1 VGELAKG
8 IGQIIAHLIRAN
20 ERLEA
25 GQPLPGVVII
35 PKELPIGSAIEELAI
50 LLACSQPEEFPNRV
64 IHLPL

>member
-1 VGELAKG
+1 M
-8 IGQIIAHLIRAN
+8 IGHAY

-25 GQPLPGVVII
+25 GQLTAGIVIV
-35 PKELPIGSAIEELAI
+35 PKEMAIGSAIEELAI